1 MTLDDGVTT
10 ITLNDFE
17 WVNQYEWSD
26 IKQQLTRTVGG
37 GIVIEETS
45 VSVGRPIV
53 ISSGESVWITK
64 SVLDPLIV
72 LIDTIDKTY
81 TLTLDDASTITVM
94 FDRSS
99 GSPYSAKPVWR
110 KNVQLADDYFTLTLR
125 LIKV

>member
-64 SVLDPLIV
+64 SVLDPLIT

-110 KNVQLADDYFTLTLR
+110 KNVQDADDYFTLTLR

>member
-10 ITLNDFE
+10 IVLDNHE
-17 WVNQYEWSD
+17 WVDQYEWSD
-26 IKQQLTRTVGG
+26 IKQSLTRTVGG
-37 GIVIEETS
+37 GIVVEEST
-45 VSVGRPIV
+45 VTAGRPVTIA
-53 ISSGESVWITK
+53 SGEKVWITK
-64 SVLDPLIV
+64 AVLDSLLI

-81 TLTLDDASTITVM
+81 TLTLDDTTTITVM

-110 KNVQLADDYFTLTLR
+110 KNVQEATDYFTLTLR

>member
-64 SVLDPLIV
+64 SVLDPLIT